1 MKTFKAFTLSEVLIT
16 LGIIGIAAAMT
27 LPALTN
33 KYEKI
38 VIESQL
44 KKSYSDFY
52 NVVVRSQVDNGDY
65 RYWNYTLNSQLFVNK
80 YFSPYIKLDLCDE
93 YNSTKTG
100 ENCFVKD
107 PAGPFNT
114 WYRQP
119 DKRIEQGGRYS
130 VAPKYQ
136 IADGRWVSIQ
146 NLYDLDRNWVWV
158 EFIIDVNGSRG
169 HTVLG
174 EDVFQFCLMDYVYN
188 GKTYSGVHLGGCVNG
203 GDELNHSEASLLH
216 NCINGGYGCAVY
228 LIKNNW
234 KFPKDYP
241 IKF

>member
-1 MKTFKAFTLSEVLIT
+1 MQTFKAFTLAEVLIT
-16 LGIIGIAAAMT
+16 LGIIGIVAAIT
-27 LPALTN
+27 LPALTK
-33 KYEKI
+33 KYEKH

-52 NVVVRSQVDNGDY
+52 NVVVHSQVDNGDY
-65 RYWNYTLNSQLFVNK
+65 RYWDYTMNTQLFVKK
-80 YFSPYIKLDLCDE
+80 YFTPYLNLEPCDT
-93 YNSTKTG
+93 YNFRKGT
-100 ENCFVKD
+100 CFVKD

-119 DKRIEQGGRYS
+119 DKRIEQGGMYS
-130 VAPKYQ
+130 IAPKYKL
-136 IADGRWVSIQ
+136 ADGRHVSIQ
-146 NLYDLDRNWVWV
+146 NRYDSSFNRNWSWV

-169 HTVLG
+169 RTVLG

-234 KFPKDYP
+234 KFPKNYP